1 MNGIPKIFDF
11 GFARNIIELQKQYQ
25 EDIGNYEVAGTLVY
39 MPPEALT
46 GVGALPDLSSDVYA
60 FAMVLWEVC
69 TLTRVT
75 TESTRRSPNLV
86 QKIRRRMI
94 SKTAVDCGWG
104 QFGMVVK
111 THDGNGHNLF
121 TTDDVGRSCKAVTQ
135 QGMYWQ
141 PSVSAIPL
149 PRIKRLILEC
159 WSLCPT
165 SRPDFD
171 RIVKVLRL
179 AVKHVAL
186 TTEYSSNGTAPTQLS
201 DGSFSGGKVTQSQ
214 EPDANSRNVDKL
226 EPVHAKSSGNVK
238 APLSG
243 YAKIGSGPVN
253 QVNSTIE
260 VKDSSPTVIIHQGNN
275 DDATEV
281 DVLLLD
287 KTQKKQ
293 RRRSRLRLRGHWFR
307 WLKSPREYE
316 AFKSNRTTSAH
327 GK

>member
-25 EDIGNYEVAGTLVY
+25 EDIGRYEVAGTLVY

-104 QFGMVVK
+104 QFGIVVRP
-111 THDGNGHNLF
+111 HDGNGHNLVD
-121 TTDDVGRSCKAVTQ
+121 TDDVGRSCKAVTQ

-186 TTEYSSNGTAPTQLS
+186 TTEFSSNGTAPTQSS
-201 DGSFSGGKVTQSQ
+201 DASFSGGRVTQSQ
-214 EPDANSRNVDKL
+214 EPDVTSREVDNMNL
-226 EPVHAKSSGNVK
+226 TKSSGKVRDSLSECVK
-238 APLSG
+238 RRSG
-243 YAKIGSGPVN
+243 SVGEVT
-253 QVNSTIE
+253 STSE
-260 VKDSSPTVIIHQGNN
+260 LNDSSPKVIIHQGNN
-275 DDATEV
+275 DDATEI
-281 DVLLLD
+281 DVQLLD
-287 KTQKKQ
+287 KTQKKKH
-293 RRRSRLRLRGHWFR
+293 RRPRLRPRRHWFQ
-307 WLKSPREYE
+307 WMKSPRDYKP
-316 AFKSNRTTSAH
+316 FKSIRKSSSHA
-327 GK
+327 K